1 MSQDLFDISKKKKRV
16 SNSGRITLHI
26 TSPKPG
32 WGMKRK
38 REIGLFQ
45 TSLIDQEHSAK
56 WSQENGINHGVCRK
70 LDGVSDGE
78 EWNYR

>member
-1 MSQDLFDISKKKKRV
+1 M
-16 SNSGRITLHI
+16 HI
-26 TSPKPG
+26 TPPKPG
-32 WGMKRK
+32 WGMKRE

-45 TSLIDQEHSAK
+45 TSLIDQEHNAK

-78 EWNYR
+78 EWNYRDSVAALASAKEEKDGAIHRGR